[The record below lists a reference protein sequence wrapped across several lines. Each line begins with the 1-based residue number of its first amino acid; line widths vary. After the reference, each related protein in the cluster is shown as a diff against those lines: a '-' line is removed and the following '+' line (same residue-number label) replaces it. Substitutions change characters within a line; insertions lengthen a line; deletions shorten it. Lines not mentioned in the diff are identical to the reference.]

1 MRFLVGADGK
11 LRKVTRQRALRH
23 VEANVTA
30 AGATFLGA
38 DQRQVDG
45 IGDKIGREQKTLLL
59 ALGAEVIR
67 LAIEAAGE
75 IALGVEDKIDVAI
88 KVEHLRAKGGR
99 NIARRLLAGAV
110 EMLVPAIERNGEH

>member
-1 MRFLVGADGK
+1 
-11 LRKVTRQRALRH
+11 
-23 VEANVTA
+23 
-30 AGATFLGA
+30 
-38 DQRQVDG
+38 
-45 IGDKIGREQKTLLL
+45 KIGREQKTLLL

-110 EMLVPAIERNGEH
+110 EMLVPAIERNGEHGAFLPLERHARAGVIPHAGRPAPAQHKDHFVV